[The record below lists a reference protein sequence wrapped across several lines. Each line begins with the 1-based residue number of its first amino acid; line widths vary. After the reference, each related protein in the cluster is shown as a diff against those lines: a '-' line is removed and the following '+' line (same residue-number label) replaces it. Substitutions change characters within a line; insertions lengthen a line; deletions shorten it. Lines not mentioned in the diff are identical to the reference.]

1 MNIQSDNQNSVSQMY
16 LDLAD
21 VDGDHGDGTN
31 RKSLWKIAVLSTT
44 ALGTFLLFNGS
55 AIDLAFA
62 YHGGG

>member
-31 RKSLWKIAVLSTT
+31 RKSLWKIAVLLTT
-44 ALGTFLLFNGS
+44 ALGTFLLFN
-55 AIDLAFA
+55 A
-62 YHGGG
+62 